1 MSASSNENTTTDAS
15 YRVFGLARSRMGL
28 LVDRP
33 RRLPVGEDSSP
44 TENMVVSR
52 WRNLWKDEDVCVA
65 DIPVENLQACRCE
78 LMSYGVQ
85 GEWSARGETKRK
97 TDNVLE
103 RQSSNM

>member
-1 MSASSNENTTTDAS
+1 MSASSKKNTTTDTS

-52 WRNLWKDEDVCVA
+52 WRNLWKDEDVRVA
-65 DIPVENLQACRCE
+65 DVPVENLQVCRCK
-78 LMSYGVQ
+78 LMSYGAR
-85 GEWSARGETKRK
+85 GEWSAGGKTRRK
-97 TDNVLE
+97 TNNVLE